1 MLSKKKKVEGG
12 VRETINH
19 KEIDIREKQQFLSH
33 SAKVIS
39 IHYRTTFSIF
49 FKRITEIAF

>member
-19 KEIDIREKQQFLSH
+19 KEMDIREKQQFLSH

-39 IHYRTTFSIF
+39 I
-49 FKRITEIAF
+49 TEPLFQYSLKE